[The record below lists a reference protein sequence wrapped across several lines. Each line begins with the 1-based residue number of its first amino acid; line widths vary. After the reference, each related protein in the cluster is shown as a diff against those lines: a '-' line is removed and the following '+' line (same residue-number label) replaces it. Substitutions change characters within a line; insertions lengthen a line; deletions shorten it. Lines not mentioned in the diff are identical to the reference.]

1 MKIGAFCC
9 SLDAQ
14 NGLTLFGQKIPLP
27 QGEGFIFLKVARR
40 QSRPDS
46 IGHSSNA
53 FFWLQRFL
61 KGFKQQGKRAQPPV
75 FELRCKCL

>member
-1 MKIGAFCC
+1 MKIGAF
-9 SLDAQ
+9 L
-14 NGLTLFGQKIPLP
+14 LLFGRTKRPDLDWAKNSLAE
-27 QGEGFIFLKVARR
+27 GEGFIFLKVARR
-40 QSRPDS
+40 QSSPDS